1 MSDRKLIK
9 KFDWREPTEEEKKRL
24 QYAKRRSKVASY
36 VLFGVVLLMLAAPLI
51 CIKDVIYM
59 FQNNTLGAVIAGVL
73 FVGLIVFIVLRIHLV
88 SKYKVTDVVVD
99 EIVTNSSTDN
109 GNYVTAT
116 VSQGDVVM
124 TGVTIAMKEHPEV
137 GSKVLLYIENNDIWS
152 VGIV

>member
-36 VLFGVVLLMLAAPLI
+36 VLLGVVLLMLAAPLI
-51 CIKDVIYM
+51 YIKDVIYM

-124 TGVTIAMKEHPEV
+124 TGVTIAMKEDPEV
-137 GSKVLLYIENNDIWS
+137 GSSALLCMENNDTWT

>member
-36 VLFGVVLLMLAAPLI
+36 VLLGVVLLMLAAPLI
-51 CIKDVIYM
+51 YIKDVIYM

-137 GSKVLLYIENNDIWS
+137 GSKVLLYIESNDIWS